1 MSKILVKEQTT
12 LKVCELPSFMT
23 LSESTKIKEVPG
35 IKELLSIPCSEGEY
49 QLVDDQCIFYKDGDK
64 YFIYN
69 MEDDSKKELDISL
82 LEGERVQLS
91 AKISA
96 LRKQRCKINEALDNG
111 SSEFGGITDIV
122 DINKELNTLRDR
134 IDEIDK
140 ILHPP
145 LE

>member
-69 MEDDSKKELDISL
+69 MEDDSKKELDISKANGN
-82 LEGERVQLS
+82 EFEVQ
-91 AKISA
+91 
-96 LRKQRCKINEALDNG
+96 
-111 SSEFGGITDIV
+111 IV
-122 DINKELNTLRDR
+122 DDNTIIFEKEKNNKVKAIVVKDEL
-134 IDEIDK
+134 EIFEPRQGEK
-140 ILHPP
+140 I
-145 LE
+145 ETG